1 MKKHNINITDLESYI
16 INYIDNI
23 DNNKINDLINNS
35 LYFKNIINYV
45 NKYNLDLQ
53 NNLKL
58 IDNKIILLEKDLESY
73 IIDINHIEKKII
85 PEIFINI
92 KSYKKQLDDNLLLLK
107 SIEPFNFIPLNFI
120 DDFYFLYYYHMKN
133 KKISNIKLNPFL
145 QLFYNISYK
154 ENKINL
160 KINSINN
167 NITLYC
173 SQKNIDKINFLE
185 QFIHNFNNINII
197 FSDISKINH
206 FIYKLEQQNYYYQKK
221 INSLVKRKIEIPKEI
236 QNLTNIYGQ
245 NLIIFEKNKILS
257 YKEKIK
263 KAIFMNL
270 KSDIENEGKDT
281 EIEDFLNFINYNF
294 KSI

>member
-1 MKKHNINITDLESYI
+1 MKKQNINITDLESYI

-23 DNNKINDLINNS
+23 NDYQLDYLINNS
-35 LYFKNIINYV
+35 LYLKKIINYV
-45 NKYNLDLQ
+45 NNFNLDLQ
-53 NNLKL
+53 SNLKS
-58 IDNKIILLEKDLESY
+58 IDNQIILLEKDLESY
-73 IIDINHIEKKII
+73 ILDINHIEKKII

-92 KSYKKQLDDNLLLLK
+92 KNYKKQLDDNLLLLK

-173 SQKNIDKINFLE
+173 NQKNIDKINFLE

-270 KSDIENEGKDT
+270 KSDIENEGKYT